1 MKTIL
6 AHWKK
11 DLISS
16 RSMLIGWAVCI
27 ALAGIFFIIRVV
39 DPNPA
44 WLHPQPGSE
53 NLPKVMAAIFAMI
66 TGIVGL
72 MGVQFLLL
80 ALLVI
85 HVIHLD
91 PLTNPDAFWRTRPIS
106 GGALLAAKSL
116 FIALLVLGAGLSVAS
131 LKLDPA
137 PGVHAFLGG
146 LVFVIGLVAFASI
159 TTSLSQLILHWLAI
173 IILAGLSA
181 HVLLAAWQLT
191 LASLHGSSFNV
202 TFSQHISTISATDP
216 LWLAVL
222 YLAGFLAAILCQYF
236 TLRTN
241 FSRAILFATFFLSTL
256 LQNRF

>member
-16 RSMLIGWAVCI
+16 RAMLTGWGLCV
-27 ALAGIFFIIRVV
+27 ALALIFFILRVAF
-39 DPNPA
+39 PHPT
-44 WLHPQPGSE
+44 WLSPQPGAE
-53 NLPKVMAAIFAMI
+53 NLPKVMAALFAMV
-66 TGIVGL
+66 TGIVGV
-72 MGVQFLLL
+72 MGIQFLLL

-106 GGALLAAKSL
+106 GGSLLAAKS
-116 FIALLVLGAGLSVAS
+116 FSVALLLLGAFLSVGS
-131 LKLDPA
+131 IKLDPS
-137 PGVHAFLGG
+137 PGLSAFLGC

-159 TTSLSQLILHWLAI
+159 TTSLSQLILHWLATV
-173 IILAGLSA
+173 ILAGLSA
-181 HVLLAAWQLT
+181 HAILAAWQLT

-202 TFSQHISTISATDP
+202 NFSQHISTISATDP
-216 LWLAVL
+216 LWLATL
-222 YLAGFLAAILCQYF
+222 YLVGFLAAILCQYF

-241 FSRAILFATFFLSTL
+241 YSRALLFATFFFTTL
-256 LQNRF
+256 LQNGS